1 MRDDSADVLLREF
14 LGATAEP
21 EADLHLARI
30 LDELARPI
38 VRRIV
43 ASVVR
48 DAPDAE
54 DVVADTLTDLLR
66 RLRDLRGDR
75 SREIHDLKGYIV
87 SCAYNRCHERLRERY
102 PTRTRLRNHL
112 HYLFNHRPEL
122 ALWRSTH
129 GTTVCGMRAWMGH
142 PPVPDAR
149 AESLTL
155 PARAD
160 SGADNRAQINALAAT
175 ALRHLGAPIEVDA
188 LVDLIARSIHLEQQ
202 RIELPLTDSD
212 VLSLTATET
221 DFDLRMSL
229 RQLWEDIRELSPR
242 QRAALLLNLRDAHGR
257 ESLSLLPHT
266 GTATVA
272 EIAEEVRI
280 PPAEFE
286 RLWQQLPL
294 TDAAIG
300 DLLGATARQVIK
312 LRRLAR
318 ERLGR
323 MTEKRE
329 KSQLAPERRNPPQNS
344 NSSLAGIPVKTGG
357 GGRTRR

>member
-1 MRDDSADVLLREF
+1 MRDDTADVLLREF
-14 LGATAEP
+14 LGAKAEP
-21 EADLHLARI
+21 EADLHLGRL
-30 LDELARPI
+30 LDELAKPI
-38 VRRIV
+38 VRRVV

-54 DVVADTLTDLLR
+54 DLVADTLTDLLR
-66 RLRDLRGDR
+66 RLRDLRADPT
-75 SREIHDLKGYIV
+75 REIHDLQGYIV

-102 PTRTRLRNHL
+102 PARTRLRNHL
-112 HYLFNHRPEL
+112 QYLFNHRPEL
-122 ALWRSTH
+122 ALWRGAH
-129 GTTVCGMRAWMGH
+129 GTSVCGMRAWMGH
-142 PPVPDAR
+142 PPASESR

-160 SGADNRAQINALAAT
+160 SGADNRTQINALVST

-188 LVDLIARSIHLEQQ
+188 LVDIIARSINLEQQ
-202 RIELPLTDSD
+202 RIELPLTDAD
-212 VLSLTATET
+212 VLSLTAADTS
-221 DFDLRMSL
+221 FDLRMSL
-229 RQLWEDIRELSPR
+229 RQLWQDIRELSPR

-272 EIAEEVRI
+272 EIADAVQI
-280 PPAEFE
+280 PQDEFAE
-286 RLWQQLPL
+286 LWQQLPL

-300 DLLGATARQVIK
+300 ELLGATGRQVIK

-318 ERLGR
+318 ERLRR

-344 NSSLAGIPVKTGG
+344 DSSLARIPVKTGG

>member
-1 MRDDSADVLLREF
+1 MRDDSAEVLLRAF

-21 EADLHLARI
+21 EADLQLALI
-30 LDELARPI
+30 LDELAKPI
-38 VRRIV
+38 VWRVV

-66 RLRDLRGDR
+66 RLRDLRDDP
-75 SREIHDLKGYIV
+75 SREIHDLQGYIV

-112 HYLFNHRPEL
+112 QYLFNHRPEL
-122 ALWRSTH
+122 ASWR
-129 GTTVCGMRAWMGH
+129 GAQGATVCGMRAWMGH
-142 PPVPDAR
+142 PPVSAAR

-160 SGADNRAQINALAAT
+160 AGADDRAQINALVST

-188 LVDLIARSIHLEQQ
+188 MVDVIARSIRLEQQ
-202 RIELPLTDSD
+202 RIELPLTDAD
-212 VLSLTATET
+212 VQSVTAADTN
-221 DFDLRMSL
+221 FDLRISL
-229 RQLWEDIRELSPR
+229 RQLWADIRELSPR

-266 GTATVA
+266 GTATIA
-272 EIAEEVRI
+272 EIAEAVQI
-280 PPAEFE
+280 PRAEFE

-300 DLLGATARQVIK
+300 ELLGATARQVIK
-312 LRRLAR
+312 MRRLAR
-318 ERLGR
+318 ERLRR
-323 MTEKRE
+323 MTDKRG
-329 KSQLAPERRNPPQNS
+329 KSQPAPERRNPPPDS
-344 NSSLAGIPVKTGG
+344 DSSLAGIPVKTGG